1 MVKSSDE
8 IRKWLHSD
16 ALRRAGAD
24 LTSLEFLVDSLF
36 VIPNRLMPFNILVKI
51 LHSFYKSP
59 FGVQPILL
67 LFSMNSSVNKYSHL
81 GALHFTASEVS
92 ADEITAPISPHRTSP
107 PANSPPLHYTAD
119 KLHRL
124 VNLRHDEFSA
134 S

>member
-8 IRKWLHSD
+8 SRKWLHSD

-67 LFSMNSSVNKYSHL
+67 LFSMNSSVNKYSQLRTVAVL
-81 GALHFTASEVS
+81 GEN
-92 ADEITAPISPHRTSP
+92 DRMP
-107 PANSPPLHYTAD
+107 PSIMPLRPSRQD
-119 KLHRL
+119 
-124 VNLRHDEFSA
+124 
-134 S
+134 